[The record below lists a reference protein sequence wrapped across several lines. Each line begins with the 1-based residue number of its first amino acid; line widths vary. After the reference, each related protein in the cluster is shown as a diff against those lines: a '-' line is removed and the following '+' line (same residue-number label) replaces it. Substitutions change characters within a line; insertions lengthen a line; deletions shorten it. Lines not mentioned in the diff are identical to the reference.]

1 MRKRFQNIIDRYVA
15 ILVIVVLILIWQ
27 LAHNYGA
34 LPAYMLP
41 SPIQVVKAMIKDFPL
56 LMKHAWTTLYEAFVG
71 LGIGVAAGFFVSL
84 IMDHSPVI
92 YKALYPILVM
102 TQTVPTVAIAP
113 LLVLWMGYG
122 TAPKITLI
130 VIGGFFPIAI
140 NLLDGYKSVDPDMIR
155 LMQSMGAS
163 KWQIFKHVKFP
174 GSMSYFFAGLRI
186 SISYSIVGA
195 VISEWLGGFSG
206 LGVYMTRVKKSF
218 SYDKMFAVIFII
230 SFLSLLLIKLLDVLE
245 HYVVHGKE
253 AQKKAQSRKE
263 FK

>member
-1 MRKRFQNIIDRYVA
+1 MRKRFQNIIDKYVA
-15 ILVIVVLILIWQ
+15 ILVIVLLLIVWQ
-27 LAHNYGA
+27 FAHNFGA
-34 LPAYMLP
+34 LPEYMLP
-41 SPIQVVKAMIKDFPL
+41 SPRQVVEAMIKDFPL

-71 LGIGVAAGFFVSL
+71 LGIGVLAGFLVSL
-84 IMDHSPVI
+84 LMDSSSVI

-130 VIGGFFPIAI
+130 VIAGFFPIAV
-140 NLLDGYKSVDPDMIR
+140 NLLDGYKAVDEDLLR
-155 LMQSMGAS
+155 LMKSMGAT
-163 KWQIFKHVKFP
+163 KWQVFRHVKFP

-186 SISYSIVGA
+186 SVSYSIVGA

-218 SYDKMFAVIFII
+218 SYDKMFAVIFMI
-230 SFLSLLLIKLLDVLE
+230 SFLSLILIKLLGILE
-245 HYVVHGKE
+245 KRFVHAE
-253 AQKKAQSRKE
+253 NNVNSRKKE
-263 FK
+263 I